1 MPVVTIAR
9 QLGSRGEEIAALVGA
24 RLGVPVLDAELLD
37 LASNRSG
44 IPLAHLR
51 ALDERGRSMVQRPGD
66 LLRLVPLPPINPEV
80 PDVYGDRYP
89 PTGPVIA
96 RGAGL
101 VAPAYWAAEAYAALT
116 SRTIRAAAESD
127 AAVIVG
133 RGGNMAL
140 MDRPGVLRAL
150 VISDK
155 LRRLARV
162 MEAAGLDVFDAR
174 DRIRESD
181 RDRGA
186 YVRQFFGANWLDPLH
201 YDLVVDAE
209 SITPEAAADVI
220 ALAARAAEAAGP
232 SAAPPAAGE
241 PVGAVAAG

>member
-9 QLGSRGEEIAALVGA
+9 QLGSRGEEIAGLVGA
-24 RLGVPVLDAELLD
+24 RLRVPVLDGELLN
-37 LASNRSG
+37 LASERSG
-44 IPLAHLR
+44 IPLEHLR
-51 ALDERGRSMVQRPGD
+51 ALDERGRSMLRRPGD
-66 LLRLVPLPPINPEV
+66 LLRLVPLPPINPDV

-101 VAPAYWAAEAYAALT
+101 LAPAYWAAEAYAALT
-116 SRTIRAAAESD
+116 SRTIRAVAESG

-140 MDRPGVLRAL
+140 MDWPGVLRVL
-150 VISDK
+150 VRSGT
-155 LRRLARV
+155 LRRVARV
-162 MEAAGLDVFDAR
+162 MEAAGLDAFDAR
-174 DRIRESD
+174 DRIRDSD

-186 YVRQFFGANWLDPLH
+186 YVRQFFGANWLDPLR
-201 YDLVVDAE
+201 YDLVLDSE
-209 SITPEAAADVI
+209 SMAPGAAADVI
-220 ALAARAAEAAGP
+220 ALAARAAEAVDP
-232 SAAPPAAGE
+232 AALPAAGE